1 MTAREDLLKFQQKR
15 IEAMQNAINSLKLR
29 NSNLRNW
36 VSELTTEEY
45 PDAYKNVIRKELLK
59 QEI

>member
-1 MTAREDLLKFQQKR
+1 MEDLVKFQQKR

-29 NSNLRNW
+29 NSTLRNW

-45 PDAYKNVIRKELLK
+45 PSAYKNVIRKELLK

>member
-1 MTAREDLLKFQQKR
+1 MEDLVKFQQRR

-29 NSNLRNW
+29 NSTLRNW

>member
-1 MTAREDLLKFQQKR
+1 MEDLVKFQQKR

-29 NSNLRNW
+29 NSTLRNW
-36 VSELTTEEY
+36 VSELTAEEY
-45 PDAYKNVIRKELLK
+45 PDAYKNVIRRELLK

>member
-1 MTAREDLLKFQQKR
+1 MEDLVKFQQKR

-29 NSNLRNW
+29 NSTLRNW

-45 PDAYKNVIRKELLK
+45 SSAYKNVIRKELLK

>member
-1 MTAREDLLKFQQKR
+1 MEDLIKFQQKR
-15 IEAMQNAINSLKLR
+15 IEAMQNAINSLKLK
-29 NSNLRNW
+29 NSTLRNW

>member
-1 MTAREDLLKFQQKR
+1 MEDLIKFQQKR

-29 NSNLRNW
+29 NSTLRNW

>member
-29 NSNLRNW
+29 NSTLRNW

>member
-1 MTAREDLLKFQQKR
+1 MEDLVKFQQKR

-29 NSNLRNW
+29 NSTLRNW